1 MEFWIELVMKYK
13 EILISI
19 RKIKKQRDD
28 FINNFQTDK
37 TFVYESLVNAI
48 DNDNL
53 NSIRVHKYLTS
64 NKLLGKVVTA
74 RYLESINLNE
84 NTKIYELTEDEVS
97 KISSYSIKK
106 IKKQRED
113 FINNFQTDKTFV
125 YESLVNAIDNDHLN
139 SIRVHKYLT
148 SNKLLGKVVTARYLE
163 SINLNENTKIYELT
177 TDEISNIS
185 SYSIKK

>member
-19 RKIKKQRDD
+19 RKIKKQR
-28 FINNFQTDK
+28 
-37 TFVYESLVNAI
+37 
-48 DNDNL
+48 
-53 NSIRVHKYLTS
+53 
-64 NKLLGKVVTA
+64 
-74 RYLESINLNE
+74 
-84 NTKIYELTEDEVS
+84 
-97 KISSYSIKK
+97 
-106 IKKQRED
+106 ED
-113 FINNFQTDKTFV
+113 FINNFQTDKDIV
-125 YESLVNAIDNDHLN
+125 YESLMKATENDHLN

>member
-1 MEFWIELVMKYK
+1 MGFWIELVMKYK
-13 EILISI
+13 NILTNII
-19 RKIKKQRDD
+19 
-28 FINNFQTDK
+28 
-37 TFVYESLVNAI
+37 
-48 DNDNL
+48 
-53 NSIRVHKYLTS
+53 
-64 NKLLGKVVTA
+64 
-74 RYLESINLNE
+74 
-84 NTKIYELTEDEVS
+84 
-97 KISSYSIKK
+97 K

-113 FINNFQTDKTFV
+113 FINNFQTDKDIV
-125 YESLVNAIDNDHLN
+125 YESLMKAVDNEHLN

>member
-1 MEFWIELVMKYK
+1 MGFWIELVMKYK
-13 EILISI
+13 DILSSI
-19 RKIKKQRDD
+19 I
-28 FINNFQTDK
+28 
-37 TFVYESLVNAI
+37 
-48 DNDNL
+48 
-53 NSIRVHKYLTS
+53 
-64 NKLLGKVVTA
+64 
-74 RYLESINLNE
+74 
-84 NTKIYELTEDEVS
+84 
-97 KISSYSIKK
+97 K

-113 FINNFQTDKTFV
+113 FINNFQTDKDIV
-125 YESLVNAIDNDHLN
+125 YESLMEAIDNDNLN

>member
-13 EILISI
+13 DILSSI
-19 RKIKKQRDD
+19 M
-28 FINNFQTDK
+28 
-37 TFVYESLVNAI
+37 E
-48 DNDNL
+48 
-53 NSIRVHKYLTS
+53 
-64 NKLLGKVVTA
+64 
-74 RYLESINLNE
+74 
-84 NTKIYELTEDEVS
+84 
-97 KISSYSIKK
+97 

-113 FINNFQTDKTFV
+113 FINSFQTDKDIV
-125 YESLVNAIDNDHLN
+125 YESLMKAIDNDHLN

>member
-13 EILISI
+13 DILSSI
-19 RKIKKQRDD
+19 M
-28 FINNFQTDK
+28 
-37 TFVYESLVNAI
+37 
-48 DNDNL
+48 
-53 NSIRVHKYLTS
+53 
-64 NKLLGKVVTA
+64 
-74 RYLESINLNE
+74 
-84 NTKIYELTEDEVS
+84 
-97 KISSYSIKK
+97 K

-113 FINNFQTDKTFV
+113 FINNFQTDKDIV
-125 YESLVNAIDNDHLN
+125 YESLMKAIDNDHLN

>member
-1 MEFWIELVMKYK
+1 MGFWIELVMKYK
-13 EILISI
+13 NILTNII
-19 RKIKKQRDD
+19 
-28 FINNFQTDK
+28 
-37 TFVYESLVNAI
+37 
-48 DNDNL
+48 
-53 NSIRVHKYLTS
+53 
-64 NKLLGKVVTA
+64 
-74 RYLESINLNE
+74 
-84 NTKIYELTEDEVS
+84 
-97 KISSYSIKK
+97 K

-113 FINNFQTDKTFV
+113 FINNFQTDKDIV
-125 YESLVNAIDNDHLN
+125 YESLTKAVDNDHLN

>member
-1 MEFWIELVMKYK
+1 MGFWIELVMKYK
-13 EILISI
+13 DIL
-19 RKIKKQRDD
+19 
-28 FINNFQTDK
+28 
-37 TFVYESLVNAI
+37 
-48 DNDNL
+48 
-53 NSIRVHKYLTS
+53 S
-64 NKLLGKVVTA
+64 N
-74 RYLESINLNE
+74 I
-84 NTKIYELTEDEVS
+84 I
-97 KISSYSIKK
+97 K

-113 FINNFQTDKTFV
+113 FINNFQTDKDIV
-125 YESLVNAIDNDHLN
+125 YESLMKAVDNDHLN

>member
-19 RKIKKQRDD
+19 I
-28 FINNFQTDK
+28 
-37 TFVYESLVNAI
+37 
-48 DNDNL
+48 
-53 NSIRVHKYLTS
+53 
-64 NKLLGKVVTA
+64 
-74 RYLESINLNE
+74 
-84 NTKIYELTEDEVS
+84 
-97 KISSYSIKK
+97 K

-113 FINNFQTDKTFV
+113 FINNFQTDKDIV
-125 YESLVNAIDNDHLN
+125 YESLMKATENDHLN

>member
-1 MEFWIELVMKYK
+1 MKYK
-13 EILISI
+13 DILSSI
-19 RKIKKQRDD
+19 M
-28 FINNFQTDK
+28 
-37 TFVYESLVNAI
+37 
-48 DNDNL
+48 
-53 NSIRVHKYLTS
+53 
-64 NKLLGKVVTA
+64 
-74 RYLESINLNE
+74 
-84 NTKIYELTEDEVS
+84 
-97 KISSYSIKK
+97 K

-113 FINNFQTDKTFV
+113 FINNFQTDKDIV
-125 YESLVNAIDNDHLN
+125 YESLMKAIDNDHLN

>member
-1 MEFWIELVMKYK
+1 MGFWIELVMKYK
-13 EILISI
+13 NILTNII
-19 RKIKKQRDD
+19 
-28 FINNFQTDK
+28 
-37 TFVYESLVNAI
+37 
-48 DNDNL
+48 
-53 NSIRVHKYLTS
+53 
-64 NKLLGKVVTA
+64 
-74 RYLESINLNE
+74 
-84 NTKIYELTEDEVS
+84 
-97 KISSYSIKK
+97 K

-113 FINNFQTDKTFV
+113 FINNFQTDKDIV
-125 YESLVNAIDNDHLN
+125 YESLMKAIDNDHLN

>member
-1 MEFWIELVMKYK
+1 MGFWIELVMKYK
-13 EILISI
+13 DIL
-19 RKIKKQRDD
+19 
-28 FINNFQTDK
+28 
-37 TFVYESLVNAI
+37 
-48 DNDNL
+48 
-53 NSIRVHKYLTS
+53 S
-64 NKLLGKVVTA
+64 N
-74 RYLESINLNE
+74 IM
-84 NTKIYELTEDEVS
+84 
-97 KISSYSIKK
+97 K

-113 FINNFQTDKTFV
+113 FINNFQTDKDIV
-125 YESLVNAIDNDHLN
+125 YESLMKAIDNDHLN

>member
-1 MEFWIELVMKYK
+1 MKYK
-13 EILISI
+13 DILSSI
-19 RKIKKQRDD
+19 I
-28 FINNFQTDK
+28 
-37 TFVYESLVNAI
+37 
-48 DNDNL
+48 
-53 NSIRVHKYLTS
+53 
-64 NKLLGKVVTA
+64 
-74 RYLESINLNE
+74 
-84 NTKIYELTEDEVS
+84 
-97 KISSYSIKK
+97 K

-113 FINNFQTDKTFV
+113 FINNFQTDKDIV
-125 YESLVNAIDNDHLN
+125 YESLMKAIDNEHLN

>member
-1 MEFWIELVMKYK
+1 MGFWIELVMKYK
-13 EILISI
+13 DILSDI
-19 RKIKKQRDD
+19 
-28 FINNFQTDK
+28 
-37 TFVYESLVNAI
+37 V
-48 DNDNL
+48 
-53 NSIRVHKYLTS
+53 
-64 NKLLGKVVTA
+64 
-74 RYLESINLNE
+74 
-84 NTKIYELTEDEVS
+84 
-97 KISSYSIKK
+97 K

-125 YESLVNAIDNDHLN
+125 YESLMNAIEDDHLN

-185 SYSIKK
+185 SYSIKKW

>member
-1 MEFWIELVMKYK
+1 MKYK
-13 EILISI
+13 DILSSI
-19 RKIKKQRDD
+19 I
-28 FINNFQTDK
+28 
-37 TFVYESLVNAI
+37 
-48 DNDNL
+48 
-53 NSIRVHKYLTS
+53 
-64 NKLLGKVVTA
+64 
-74 RYLESINLNE
+74 
-84 NTKIYELTEDEVS
+84 
-97 KISSYSIKK
+97 K

-125 YESLVNAIDNDHLN
+125 YESLMNAIEDDHLN

>member
-1 MEFWIELVMKYK
+1 MGFWIELVMKYK
-13 EILISI
+13 DILSSI
-19 RKIKKQRDD
+19 I
-28 FINNFQTDK
+28 
-37 TFVYESLVNAI
+37 
-48 DNDNL
+48 
-53 NSIRVHKYLTS
+53 
-64 NKLLGKVVTA
+64 
-74 RYLESINLNE
+74 
-84 NTKIYELTEDEVS
+84 
-97 KISSYSIKK
+97 K

-113 FINNFQTDKTFV
+113 FINNFQTDKDIV
-125 YESLVNAIDNDHLN
+125 YESLMKAIDNDNLN

>member
-1 MEFWIELVMKYK
+1 MGFWIGLVMKYK
-13 EILISI
+13 DILSSI
-19 RKIKKQRDD
+19 M
-28 FINNFQTDK
+28 
-37 TFVYESLVNAI
+37 E
-48 DNDNL
+48 
-53 NSIRVHKYLTS
+53 
-64 NKLLGKVVTA
+64 
-74 RYLESINLNE
+74 
-84 NTKIYELTEDEVS
+84 
-97 KISSYSIKK
+97 

-113 FINNFQTDKTFV
+113 FINNFQTDKDIV
-125 YESLVNAIDNDHLN
+125 YESLMKAVDNDHLN

>member
-1 MEFWIELVMKYK
+1 MKYK
-13 EILISI
+13 NILTNII
-19 RKIKKQRDD
+19 
-28 FINNFQTDK
+28 
-37 TFVYESLVNAI
+37 
-48 DNDNL
+48 
-53 NSIRVHKYLTS
+53 
-64 NKLLGKVVTA
+64 
-74 RYLESINLNE
+74 
-84 NTKIYELTEDEVS
+84 
-97 KISSYSIKK
+97 K

-113 FINNFQTDKTFV
+113 FINNFQTDKDIV
-125 YESLVNAIDNDHLN
+125 YESLTKAVDNDHLN

>member
-1 MEFWIELVMKYK
+1 MGFWIELVMKYK
-13 EILISI
+13 DILSSI
-19 RKIKKQRDD
+19 
-28 FINNFQTDK
+28 
-37 TFVYESLVNAI
+37 VE
-48 DNDNL
+48 
-53 NSIRVHKYLTS
+53 
-64 NKLLGKVVTA
+64 
-74 RYLESINLNE
+74 
-84 NTKIYELTEDEVS
+84 
-97 KISSYSIKK
+97 

-113 FINNFQTDKTFV
+113 FINSFQTDKDIV
-125 YESLVNAIDNDHLN
+125 YESLMKAIDNDNLN

>member
-1 MEFWIELVMKYK
+1 MEFWIKLVMKYK

-106 IKKQRED
+106 
-113 FINNFQTDKTFV
+113 
-125 YESLVNAIDNDHLN
+125 
-139 SIRVHKYLT
+139 
-148 SNKLLGKVVTARYLE
+148 
-163 SINLNENTKIYELT
+163 
-177 TDEISNIS
+177 
-185 SYSIKK
+185 

>member
-1 MEFWIELVMKYK
+1 MGFWIELVMKYK
-13 EILISI
+13 DIL
-19 RKIKKQRDD
+19 
-28 FINNFQTDK
+28 
-37 TFVYESLVNAI
+37 
-48 DNDNL
+48 
-53 NSIRVHKYLTS
+53 S
-64 NKLLGKVVTA
+64 N
-74 RYLESINLNE
+74 I
-84 NTKIYELTEDEVS
+84 I
-97 KISSYSIKK
+97 K

-113 FINNFQTDKTFV
+113 FINNFQTDKDIV
-125 YESLVNAIDNDHLN
+125 YESLMKAIDNDHLN

>member
-1 MEFWIELVMKYK
+1 MGFWIELVMKYK
-13 EILISI
+13 NIL
-19 RKIKKQRDD
+19 
-28 FINNFQTDK
+28 
-37 TFVYESLVNAI
+37 
-48 DNDNL
+48 
-53 NSIRVHKYLTS
+53 S
-64 NKLLGKVVTA
+64 N
-74 RYLESINLNE
+74 I
-84 NTKIYELTEDEVS
+84 I
-97 KISSYSIKK
+97 K

-113 FINNFQTDKTFV
+113 FINNFQTDKDIV
-125 YESLVNAIDNDHLN
+125 YESLMKAVDNDHLN

>member
-1 MEFWIELVMKYK
+1 MKYK
-13 EILISI
+13 DILSSI
-19 RKIKKQRDD
+19 M
-28 FINNFQTDK
+28 
-37 TFVYESLVNAI
+37 
-48 DNDNL
+48 
-53 NSIRVHKYLTS
+53 
-64 NKLLGKVVTA
+64 
-74 RYLESINLNE
+74 
-84 NTKIYELTEDEVS
+84 
-97 KISSYSIKK
+97 K

-113 FINNFQTDKTFV
+113 FINNFQTDKDIV
-125 YESLVNAIDNDHLN
+125 YESLTKAVDNDHLN